1 MQETNSNVQN
11 DMKQNASDDQVQ
23 EQAQSNCE
31 NQEAAQSEASSEQA
45 TAAAEP
51 QTTQEAA
58 VEPSVEELLEAA
70 KAENAKLQD
79 LYMRALAEMENSR
92 RRAEEAVEKAH
103 KFSVEKFAK
112 NMLPVLDSLE
122 KALELAGEERNP
134 MIEGIEAT
142 YRQMVQAMQQSGMT
156 EINPVGEKF
165 DPAVHQAIAMVPAQ
179 ADQVSGQVAQVFQR
193 GWLINGRVLRAA
205 MVSVIQ

>member
-45 TAAAEP
+45 NAAAEP

-103 KFSVEKFAK
+103 KFGVEKFAK

>member
-103 KFSVEKFAK
+103 KFGVEKFAK

-179 ADQVSGQVAQVFQR
+179 ADQTSGQVAQVFQR

>member
-1 MQETNSNVQN
+1 MQETNPNVQN
-11 DMKQNASDDQVQ
+11 EVKQNVSDDQVQ
-23 EQAQSNCE
+23 EQTQPNCY
-31 NQEAAQSEASSEQA
+31 NQEAAQQEA

-103 KFSVEKFAK
+103 KFGVEKFAK

-165 DPAVHQAIAMVPAQ
+165 DPALHQAIAMVPAPP
-179 ADQVSGQVAQVFQR
+179 DQVSGQVGRVFQR